1 MFQKALI
8 VIVSVVTIAA
18 GVVTAEQATKTPTTQ
33 EVSGAWNLSIDS
45 PHGKMVWEMSLKT
58 SGRTVTGTVG
68 NAQMGS
74 FELKGAFADGKLTF
88 TFGPAERTFEFNGKL
103 KDANTLV
110 GTLTSETGDMACVAE
125 RVK

>member
-8 VIVSVVTIAA
+8 AIAA
-18 GVVTAEQATKTPTTQ
+18 IVTLATGVVTADQASQATPPQ
-33 EVSGAWNLSIDS
+33 NVAGAWNLSIDS

-58 SGRTVTGTVG
+58 NGKTVTGTVG

-74 FELKGAFADGKLTF
+74 FELKGAFGDGKLTF

-103 KDANTLV
+103 KDTNTLV
-110 GTLTSETGDMACVAE
+110 GTLTSETGDMACLAE